1 MLHCR
6 VDSLMSGCFV
16 ALCVGMPSF
25 EAAYQKIAR
34 VWWILPLEFWGV
46 SLLMGNLFGLVYRK
60 SIGLTVDSL
69 VVAFF
74 ILWATR
80 NANHWVGRL
89 LNSRIMVQAGVIS
102 YSAYI
107 WQTFFLH
114 EGNKTWSG
122 KFHSALCMYGLPH
135 GSPTALS
142 RHRRCSFA
150 ISCCDGILRIF
161 PNLVGKKNRYG
172 LKLARL
178 CSV

>member
-122 KFHSALCMYGLPH
+122 KFPFSLVYVWIAAWVSYRFIETPALQLRDKLLRRN
-135 GSPTALS
+135 PTHLS
-142 RHRRCSFA
+142 QPSREKEPVTVS
-150 ISCCDGILRIF
+150 S
-161 PNLVGKKNRYG
+161 
-172 LKLARL
+172 
-178 CSV
+178 